1 MSLFLTY
8 VLAGFVIA
16 LPVGAMTIE
25 MIRQGLRNGFIHGWA
40 VGLGGMTLDFAL
52 ILALYFGL
60 ASILQYPLLQITMW
74 LFGAVFLAWIAYDS
88 IKHADQ
94 EITLAGEKPTKSF
107 FSSYRNGLLVAV
119 SPANIVFWMSV
130 FGAVLT
136 DSYEKTNAKSFILIA
151 AGILVGILLHD
162 LVLLAIVSTSRRVM
176 SRSMIKAFS
185 IFAGVLLAGF
195 SLYFIYRFITDL
207 MSIL

>member
-16 LPVGAMTIE
+16 LPIGAMTIE
-25 MIRQGLRNGFIHGWA
+25 MIRQGLKNGFIHGWA
-40 VGLGGMTLDFAL
+40 VGLGGMTLDLGL

-60 ASILQYPLLQITMW
+60 ASILQYSYIQITMW
-74 LFGAVFLAWIAYDS
+74 LLGAVFLAWIAYDS

-94 EITLAGEKPTKSF
+94 DITIAGENPTKSF
-107 FSSYRNGLLVAV
+107 FSSYRNGLFVAI
-119 SPANIVFWMSV
+119 SPANIVFWISV

-136 DSYEKTNAKSFILIA
+136 DSYEKTNSTSFILIA

-162 LVLLAIVSTSRRVM
+162 LVLLTIVSITRRVM
-176 SRSMIKAFS
+176 SRSIIKGFS
-185 IFAGVLLAGF
+185 IFAGILLGGF
-195 SLYFIYRFITDL
+195 SLYFIYRLITDL
-207 MSIL
+207 MTL